1 MKIGIIDIGSNTCKL
16 LIAEGESAS
25 SPIDFVILEQSSL
38 PCRLL
43 SLQAD
48 GQNFIE
54 EKQSR
59 LLLQCIGEFMKICK
73 KHAVLKVQAVA
84 TEAFR
89 KSSNRQQISLLIE
102 KEFGFEIKILTGQE
116 EARGI
121 AKGLDTDPNIKS
133 FQSYSA
139 LDIGG
144 GSVEFIHVKNQKL
157 IEVLSLPIGAVR
169 MARMDPSFSK
179 EIIPA
184 ENQKKLRNY
193 VREII
198 SDQLCHFLEDGNQL
212 VGTGG
217 TIVFCRNILQRLN
230 NQTDHACIHRREL
243 EFLTQTVCGL
253 KISDRVDRFPQ
264 LPADRADI
272 FPYGLLTVL
281 EIMSLF
287 DTQTLTHSFHN
298 LRYGLAREMFDSL
311 ESYTAS

>member
-1 MKIGIIDIGSNTCKL
+1 MKAGIIDIGSNTCKL
-16 LIAEGESAS
+16 LIAERESAS
-25 SPIDFVILEQSSL
+25 SPMDFVILEQSSL

-54 EKQSR
+54 EKKSHR
-59 LLLQCIGEFMKICK
+59 LLQCIREFMKLCK
-73 KHAVLKVQAVA
+73 KHAVHKVQAVA

-89 KSSNRQQISLLIE
+89 KSSNRQQISSLIE
-102 KEFGFEIKILTGQE
+102 KEFGFEINILTGQE

-169 MARMDPSFSK
+169 IARMDPSFSE
-179 EIIPA
+179 EIIPP
-184 ENQKKLRNY
+184 ENQKMLRTH
-193 VREII
+193 VREMI
-198 SDQLCHFLEDGNQL
+198 SGKLSDFFEKENQL

-230 NQTDHACIHRREL
+230 NQTDHACIQRREL

-253 KISDRVDRFPQ
+253 KISDRIERFPQ

-287 DTQTLTHSFHN
+287 GTQTLTHSFHN
-298 LRYGLAREMFDSL
+298 LRYGLAKEIFDSL
-311 ESYTAS
+311 ES

>member
-16 LIAEGESAS
+16 LIAKKESAS
-25 SPIDFVILEQSSL
+25 SSMDFVILEQSSL

-43 SLQAD
+43 SLQVD

-73 KHAVLKVQAVA
+73 KHAVHKVQAFA

-89 KSSNRQQISLLIE
+89 KSSNHQQISLLIE

-133 FQSYSA
+133 FQSYTA

-144 GSVEFIHVKNQKL
+144 GSVEFIYVKNQKL
-157 IEVLSLPIGAVR
+157 TEVLSLPIGAVR
-169 MARMDPSFSK
+169 IAGMDPLLSE
-179 EIIPA
+179 EIIPP

-193 VREII
+193 VREMI
-198 SDQLCHFLEDGNQL
+198 SDQLCHFLEEKNQL

-230 NQTDHACIHRREL
+230 NQTDHACIHRSEL

-272 FPYGLLTVL
+272 FPLW
-281 EIMSLF
+281 F
-287 DTQTLTHSFHN
+287 THCFGNHE
-298 LRYGLAREMFDSL
+298 LI
-311 ESYTAS
+311 

>member
-1 MKIGIIDIGSNTCKL
+1 MKVGIIDIGSNTCKL
-16 LIAEGESAS
+16 LIAERESAS
-25 SPIDFVILEQSSL
+25 YPMDFVILEQSSL

-54 EKQSR
+54 EKKSN
-59 LLLQCIGEFMKICK
+59 LLLECIREFMKICK
-73 KHAVLKVQAVA
+73 KHAVHKVQAVA

-89 KSSNRQQISLLIE
+89 KSSNRQQISTLIE

-144 GSVEFIHVKNQKL
+144 GSVEFIHVKNHKL
-157 IEVLSLPIGAVR
+157 KEVLSLPIGAVR
-169 MARMDPSFSK
+169 IARMDPSFSE
-179 EIIPA
+179 EIIPP

-193 VREII
+193 IREMIL
-198 SDQLCHFLEDGNQL
+198 DQLCHFFEEENQL

-253 KISDRVDRFPQ
+253 KVSDRVDRFPQ

-272 FPYGLLTVL
+272 FPYGLLTLL
-281 EIMSLF
+281 EIMSLLGS
-287 DTQTLTHSFHN
+287 QTLTHSFHN
-298 LRYGLAREMFDSL
+298 LRYGLAKEIFDSP
-311 ESYTAS
+311 ES